1 MNKNYSNNKTRW
13 QFAPLVNIEEANFN
27 GALER
32 FYKLGVSGL
41 VRENIQNSLDGRL
54 GEEGAA
60 IVNINIGT
68 IEKGNIPGMWEIED
82 RIKSLKGYNQYTKE
96 TIEHMQKS
104 IDKDKIGYISFED
117 SNTKG
122 LSGAK
127 NGQSDSEKDTWGI
140 YAYKKGVHSTESDD
154 KKESE
159 RGGSHGIGKI
169 ASNAASD
176 LFMMFF
182 ANCDENGDKHL
193 GGTIQLLEHKYR
205 EKYYRSTGYFTNVED
220 SKYIPF
226 KNEFSSE
233 FEKNTRGLKII
244 IPFLKEEFNNEK
256 EIIKSVCDSF
266 FVAILKEKLVVN
278 INGKS
283 LDKETIGQYIKDKEY
298 YEQQINEITREFT
311 PLYLDTYLNVKPI
324 EVEIKSKNDVYKFDL
339 YLRIENEIRKGRL
352 GIIRTV
358 GMKIE
363 DKVITGNATK
373 PFNGVL
379 IPKGTKEDAF
389 LKLLENESHTKI
401 ESQHLKDAEKKR
413 DAIRFISNITKVLS
427 EKIGQEM
434 KKLIETDGAIDTKD
448 IIYTMEA
455 KFKKDLEKINKKV
468 ILKSEDGEK
477 KNLDKDTG
485 SKSDKGD
492 RTKEESPK
500 DKEKRAKEKEKRK
513 KEKKEKALKP
523 RVKVDTDEGNEERT
537 AKYKVS
543 PDVVERIVLK
553 NKEFVKI
560 DLSQTKEAK
569 KIKDCDLGIEIVDG
583 MGKEYEN
590 EFTMEDNYS
599 KVIDKETKEVCP
611 IKDNKIKNIRVKKGI
626 INIEI
631 ELKDKVNKA
640 LKFIYF
646 VEV

>member
-1 MNKNYSNNKTRW
+1 MMNANFSKDFW
-13 QFAPLVNIEEANFN
+13 QFAPLANIEEANFN

-41 VRENIQNSLDGRL
+41 VRENIQNSLDGGL
-54 GEEGAA
+54 GKEAGPV
-60 IVNINIGT
+60 IVNIDIGT
-68 IEKGNIPGMWEIED
+68 IERDSIPGISEIKE
-82 RIKSLKGYNQYTKE
+82 RIDSLKGYNAYTKE

-104 IDKDKIGYISFED
+104 IIKEKIHYISFED
-117 SNTKG
+117 CNTKG
-122 LSGAK
+122 LTGAK

-140 YAYKKGVHSTESDD
+140 YAYKKGVHSMESDN

-205 EKYYRSTGYFTNVED
+205 EKCYRSTGYFTDIEN
-220 SKYIPF
+220 SKYMPF
-226 KNEFSSE
+226 KNGFSKEF
-233 FEKNTRGLKII
+233 KKDTRGLKII

-256 EIIKSVCDSF
+256 DIIKSICDSF
-266 FVAILKEKLVVN
+266 FVAILRGKLIVN
-278 INGKS
+278 VNGKS
-283 LDKETIGQYIKDKEY
+283 LNKETIDLYIRDKIY
-298 YEQQINEITREFT
+298 YEQQINEITKEFT
-311 PLYLDTYLNVKPI
+311 PLYLDTYLNVEP
-324 EVEIKSKNDVYKFDL
+324 VEIDINSINESYKFDL
-339 YLRIENEIRKGRL
+339 YLRIENDIRKGRL

-363 DKVITGNATK
+363 DKVIKGNATK

-401 ESQHLKDAEKKR
+401 ESEHLKDSDKKKG
-413 DAIRFISNITKVLS
+413 ATRFINNISKKLT

-434 KKLIETDGAIDTKD
+434 KKLIETDGVIDTKD

-455 KFKKDLEKINKKV
+455 KFKKDLEKVNEKV
-468 ILKSEDGEK
+468 ILKNENGEK
-477 KNLDKDTG
+477 KNLNKDTG
-485 SKSDKGD
+485 NKSNKGNDKTNKKDGD
-492 RTKEESPK
+492 GKK
-500 DKEKRAKEKEKRK
+500 DRNGEKKAKKKGALRPRK
-513 KEKKEKALKP
+513 KIDEG
-523 RVKVDTDEGNEERT
+523 EGNEERT
-537 AKYKVS
+537 ARYKVS
-543 PDVVERIVLK
+543 PDVVERVVLK
-553 NKEFVKI
+553 DKEFVKI
-560 DLSQTKEAK
+560 DLSETKEAK
-569 KIKDCDLGIEIVDG
+569 KIKDCDIGIEIVDG

-590 EFTMEDNYS
+590 EFTMKDNYL
-599 KVIDKETKEVCP
+599 KVIDKETKNICTIE
-611 IKDNKIKNIRVKKGI
+611 DNKIKNIKVKKGL